1 MNRRPESGAPAFLS
15 ASLAERMRAGVAL
28 GSNIEPRLGYLQEA
42 LRRLFSLHCG
52 SQPVLCSKVYE
63 TSPVDCKPG
72 SPPFLNA
79 ALELSTDLSP
89 QQLLLKFKGIES
101 DLGRL
106 PTSTR
111 NSPRS
116 IDIDLLYCDSVVL
129 SEPNLTIPHPQI
141 AKRRF
146 VLQPLADIRPDLV
159 LPNFTSNI
167 QQLLAELQNDE
178 SVKEY
183 LENNL

>member
-79 ALELSTDLSP
+79 ALELCSKLSP
-89 QQLLLKFKGIES
+89 QQLLLKFKIIES

-106 PTSTR
+106 PASAK
-111 NSPRS
+111 NSARP
-116 IDIDLLYCDSVVL
+116 IDIDLLYCDNIVL
-129 SEPNLTIPHPQI
+129 SEPNLTIPHPQMTR
-141 AKRRF
+141 RRF
-146 VLQPLADIRPDLV
+146 VLQPLADIRPELV
-159 LPNFTSNI
+159 LPKFSKNI
-167 QQLLAELQNDE
+167 QELLAELRNDE
-178 SVKEY
+178 IVREY
-183 LENNL
+183 TE